1 MAVKKPKRSV
11 KPELADTQK
20 AYLRDYNDEV
30 SECILNI
37 ADSMER
43 QQTTYGEQK
52 SHSWRHCRDNIKDKT
67 DEMRSGFSNM
77 AEILSNRIFDQ
88 SGCSIEVKSLL
99 TTNPRNEIKGGHAIV
114 GLSTST
120 KRDKETGL
128 IKHDENDTTV
138 YVYISNSKIGIIKPC
153 ETNKTVPI
161 DIIGSTRGTEWINQI
176 DLKKDALSG
185 KEPDSEA
192 WMQHISEGLGK
203 IDEKFPALFEA
214 VMSNRDKQF
223 VEAQPD
229 HTTLLEDKIGAKAK
243 LDSTLQKT
251 ITTEEVKSSRPF
263 FSKLLGRDKDVK
275 DKNNEGR

>member
-20 AYLRDYNDEV
+20 AYLKNYQEEV

-99 TTNPRNEIKGGHAIV
+99 TTNSRNEIKGGHAIV

-128 IKHDENDTTV
+128 IKHDENDTIA
-138 YVYISNSKIGIIKPC
+138 YVYISNSKIGIINPSDKI
-153 ETNKTVPI
+153 KTRPI
-161 DIIGSTRGTEWINQI
+161 DQIDYAHLADWTSVI
-176 DLKKDALSG
+176 DLKSDALSY
-185 KEPDSEA
+185 KEPNSEA
-192 WMQHISEGLGK
+192 WMQHISEGLEK

-223 VEAQPD
+223 VNAQPD

>member
-11 KPELADTQK
+11 KPELTDTQK
-20 AYLRDYNDEV
+20 VYLKNYQKEV
-30 SECILNI
+30 SECVLTI
-37 ADSMER
+37 ADSIER

-52 SHSWRHCRDNIKDKT
+52 SHSWRNCGDNIKDKT

-99 TTNPRNEIKGGHAIV
+99 DLDNKNEINGVNAIV
-114 GLSTST
+114 GLSSST

-128 IKHDENDTTV
+128 IKHDENDTTA
-138 YVYISNSKIGIIKPC
+138 YVYISSTKIGIINPG
-153 ETNKTVPI
+153 EINKTVPI
-161 DIIGSTRGTEWINQI
+161 DRIASTHGTEWINQI

-229 HTTLLEDKIGAKAK
+229 STTLLEDKIGAKAK

-251 ITTEEVKSSRPF
+251 ITTEEVKSSRSF